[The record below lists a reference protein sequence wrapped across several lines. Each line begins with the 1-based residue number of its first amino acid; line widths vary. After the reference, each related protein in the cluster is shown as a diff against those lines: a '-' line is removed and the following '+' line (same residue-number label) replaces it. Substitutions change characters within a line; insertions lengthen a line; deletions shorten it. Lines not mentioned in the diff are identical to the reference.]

1 MQNEPYKSLTES
13 DLAFI
18 RVLEDVIALLAEK
31 NVIDIADLPRAARDK
46 LASRHTLR
54 FELRGPLAL
63 NLDDDQ
69 DSAKSFSVLPKISF
83 DFLTSSLSKLTFPY
97 VHRETISETKSLF
110 LMSAFAPIIA

>member
-54 FELRGPLAL
+54 FELRGIEDLITEA
-63 NLDDDQ
+63 DDDQ
-69 DSAKSFSVLPKISF
+69 
-83 DFLTSSLSKLTFPY
+83 
-97 VHRETISETKSLF
+97 
-110 LMSAFAPIIA
+110 